1 MWLMAANQSSLV
13 GNFSACS
20 PVYPGIF
27 SFSIFTCL
35 CRLIQ
40 KLSHAESQYS
50 VFSKIPSYSWAD
62 LLLNSFNCL
71 HKMAMKLKVSVTQS
85 YPIIWTVACQAPLSW
100 NSLSKNTFLQAS
112 HHFLLQ
118 GIFATQGSNLCL
130 PHCRQI
136 LYCLSHQGSLQNDYI
151 MIGINVRRRKTS
163 VTL

>member
-13 GNFSACS
+13 GNFSTCS

-71 HKMAMKLKVSVTQS
+71 HKMAMKFKVSVTQS
-85 YPIIWTVACQAPLSW
+85 YPIIWTVACQAPLSVEFSKQEYI
-100 NSLSKNTFLQAS
+100 SLGKSPFPSPGNLRNPGIKLVSPTLQADS
-112 HHFLLQ
+112 LLSEPP
-118 GIFATQGSNLCL
+118 GKPA
-130 PHCRQI
+130 
-136 LYCLSHQGSLQNDYI
+136 
-151 MIGINVRRRKTS
+151 K
-163 VTL
+163 

>member
-85 YPIIWTVACQAPLSW
+85 YPIIWTVACQAPLSVEFSKQEYI
-100 NSLSKNTFLQAS
+100 SLGKSPFPSPGNLLNPGIKLVSPTVQADS
-112 HHFLLQ
+112 LLSEPP
-118 GIFATQGSNLCL
+118 GKPA
-130 PHCRQI
+130 
-136 LYCLSHQGSLQNDYI
+136 
-151 MIGINVRRRKTS
+151 K
-163 VTL
+163 